1 MAITYRDKL
10 LADINEVPE
19 SMLPQ
24 LYAIVHT
31 IKEQMF
37 KNIPPKKKAVIV
49 RQLGNAKGRI
59 WMSDDFNEPLPEEIV
74 AEFYK

>member
-1 MAITYRDKL
+1 MATTFRDKL

-24 LYAIVHT
+24 FYEIVHT
-31 IKEQMF
+31 IKEQLLLT
-37 KNIPPKKKAVIV
+37 IPQKKKVV
-49 RQLGNAKGRI
+49 FTRQLGSAKGQI
-59 WMSDDFNEPLPEEIV
+59 WMADDFNEPLPDEIV

>member
-1 MAITYRDKL
+1 MAITFRDKL

-37 KNIPPKKKAVIV
+37 MDIPLKKKAVIV
-49 RQLGNAKGRI
+49 RQLGSAKGRI